1 MTLTELRQMLLIS
14 TLLNYGLIT
23 IWFLAF
29 VYAHDTLYRL
39 HTRWYHLSPQTFD
52 KIHYLGIAL
61 YKIGV
66 LLLNL
71 VPLIAVS
78 VMAK

>member
-14 TLLNYGLIT
+14 TILNYGLIT

-39 HTRWYHLSPQTFD
+39 HTRCTTFLRRPSTRYITWASPYTRSACF
-52 KIHYLGIAL
+52 
-61 YKIGV
+61 
-66 LLLNL
+66 
-71 VPLIAVS
+71 S
-78 VMAK
+78 